1 MTLSG
6 LTALSVNVKT
16 VSLKITA
23 QLGLLQFQAL
33 NTKKPEEVNRLIL
46 EFSSS
51 SIRSLYS
58 GPSMKK

>member
-58 GPSMKK
+58 GPPMKK